1 MPENAGGKPVAKQSI
16 EIFCASEPMPHKYA
30 ARTIMAGVKNK
41 RKNVFQITSL
51 SIENLTVDKAKPAAK
66 TATPALALAI
76 KSKVGAHDVGI
87 LIPIKTKITAVSYTH
102 LTLPTK
108 A

>member
-1 MPENAGGKPVAKQSI
+1 MIIPENAGGNPVAKQSI
-16 EIFCASEPMPHKYA
+16 EIFCGSDPIPDKYA
-30 ARTIMAGVKNK
+30 AATIIAGVKNK

-76 KSKVGAHDVGI
+76 KSNVGAHELGT
-87 LIPIKTKITAVSYTH
+87 LIPIKQG
-102 LTLPTK
+102 
-108 A
+108 